1 MIELDEKRCQRGN
14 PCEVRFSKLPP
25 GRNPTWNLSD
35 PSIINHQY
43 FCAINSSICSG
54 IIWDIMTFFL
64 TTSWL
69 QIMGVKKCSSA
80 NICKTPDIPWSQVFN
95 IRFSC
100 RKLSLG
106 IVDDG
111 HPPGAKVNTRD
122 GTRNFCWGY
131 WQILLRILTNTRGLL
146 DKWQTLLM
154 TLTGGASKM
163 CSQNPKC
170 QIWGERG
177 FWEGALLL
185 TTGSLNVLLLQG
197 TSCTCTCNCWLFF

>member
-1 MIELDEKRCQRGN
+1 MIELDEKRCQRWN

-25 GRNPTWNLSD
+25 GRNPTWNFSD

-54 IIWDIMTFFL
+54 VIWDIMTFFL

-100 RKLSLG
+100 QKLSLG

-131 WQILLRILTNTRGLL
+131 RQILLRILTNTRGLL

-154 TLTGGASKM
+154 TLTGGGFEVGKVPL
-163 CSQNPKC
+163 QC
-170 QIWGERG
+170 QVYNEQWTCKNGQQQLQRDQERI
-177 FWEGALLL
+177 F
-185 TTGSLNVLLLQG
+185 VK
-197 TSCTCTCNCWLFF
+197 

>member
-154 TLTGGASKM
+154 TLTGGASRYGRCLYSGRLTRNNEHVKM
-163 CSQNPKC
+163 DNNSYKGNQ
-170 QIWGERG
+170 ERI
-177 FWEGALLL
+177 F
-185 TTGSLNVLLLQG
+185 VK
-197 TSCTCTCNCWLFF
+197 